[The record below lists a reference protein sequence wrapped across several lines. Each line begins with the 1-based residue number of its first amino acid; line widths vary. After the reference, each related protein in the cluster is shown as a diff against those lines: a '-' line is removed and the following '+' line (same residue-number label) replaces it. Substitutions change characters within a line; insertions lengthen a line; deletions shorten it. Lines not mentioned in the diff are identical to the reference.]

1 MISTRRGIIVD
12 AALSRF
18 GSSDR
23 AMNTTLSRSCH
34 KLKLRFENELHAIN
48 HS

>member
-18 GSSDR
+18 GSSDAR
-23 AMNTTLSRSCH
+23 YEHHALASCY
-34 KLKLRFENELHAIN
+34 KLKLRFEDELHAIN